1 MAIDK
6 IQPKFI
12 NSDAH
17 ERLLKN
23 GELKDAVNVTLG
35 ESGGG
40 TSGVLKNVKGTIPG
54 RPTTL
59 SDLIPGAFCIV
70 VGEVSDSQRGY
81 IYYFVS
87 CEQDPAN
94 KRNYIFRYDVNTN
107 RYIIALA
114 DIRLKFSRHIK
125 ADVLN
130 GDFQMDGVLQ
140 TILYFTDGDNPP
152 RKINIDRA
160 IAGDYNG
167 LSNSRWEF
175 SVNTIKAAPL
185 YPPVVSFED
194 DSSIPHNNFKNKP
207 YQFATQIVYRDGEES
222 ALSPYSKLAKPIQ
235 LAYYNLDEPG
245 FSVPKNADNVCIIN
259 HQIETS
265 LVNLQTEVERIRIYA
280 RLGNDGAFNLIDDFN
295 PRDSKSRSVFNNQD
309 VEVYSPSTEDY
320 RFYNDVLGTPISDA
334 LQSKLYDNV
343 PQTAVG
349 QTIAGNR
356 LMYSNYTDGYPNVD
370 VKGEL
375 TPIYVP
381 AENEDIIPSSFDINA
396 YVSNNATFPG
406 FDIDFN
412 GILEA
417 NGYDTEE
424 LIPGGSEF
432 SFTWSIKP
440 DITQFQHQGGE
451 QLFEADIY
459 SSFFEALGGVEGGVV
474 PFTTTGIANELVA
487 QLTSIEEAVT
497 LIPTDQNVSQAVA
510 LLASQLEQVETDVTY
525 QVQGDGVL
533 FNEMTTEEDLGG
545 LQGITISVLAPDGV
559 TITWKYETDVV
570 NGVLSVVPYIE
581 RISFLPNQT
590 PVLAPNGVEDPLFS
604 PPLGFDTWEINYTEG
619 VSQNDAVLFGNF
631 TNAYKVEDADLT
643 LRFFPE
649 GFKSGALHP
658 LGIVYYDRFGRS
670 GYVNDLGVAY
680 AGWYNDHDRIKD
692 GQTAP
697 AIGAD
702 VNSEIINA
710 GPAAIEVKIKSI
722 APEWAESFQFVYPGN
737 STADDFIQYTVGTAF
752 PARKGELVTG
762 TTRAIDSES
771 KRLYISLK
779 SLSIYNEE
787 KDSSTLY
794 TYREGDKLRVINFRG
809 PLFDGTL
816 DDDQLG
822 ELYPSAS
829 DGTVIEFNVV
839 GVETLQQSLDNP
851 IAFSQFIVGGAET
864 NFSGQVEDIDDR
876 YTGDFIVVEA
886 PEIAGGLTGL
896 DGAQLKYDGFDWF
909 TVANDYDGVNNYF
922 YPDGTLPA
930 SGNYDGYSEFLNNW
944 QKQCLVEI
952 YNPRE
957 EIPFQFYY
965 EVGDAYRI
973 FRGPI
978 EPDSGSEAIG
988 IAQHGIRVVTSGD
1001 VHYRFRPCKGP
1012 SWVDPDSDGISA
1024 FNWEDPDD
1032 WKYKTKLVESF
1043 LPSENIYERMWD
1055 KGRAH
1060 IKYDN
1065 AATLNRFNS
1074 ITYSEPYNEEVDR
1087 LVLSSFDAN
1096 QSNFYSLDSKF
1107 GGCHYISSYGTSER
1121 LLAIQDNRVSRT
1133 GVGTSVIEDAS
1144 GNQNLALSRRVLSS
1158 TVYYAGDYGSS
1169 KEDRSAVLIQDQAV
1183 FFFDSSRKKS
1193 IRLSSDRL
1201 TPISDQGYASTIELL
1216 YDAFKNQEVANIHK
1230 APKKIISGYDPND
1243 DVYYLTFHIPNDSLS
1258 YGSARIPLG
1267 TYTLGSTTFPGS
1279 TVCYQRSGAE
1289 GAGRWQSRMS
1299 FVPDIYSNQ
1308 NNTMYSAQ
1316 FVEYTGED
1324 QEPNLLFH
1332 IHDDDA
1338 FRTTFYNQGTS
1349 DFSFECVSNKAPS
1362 SVKVYNSASIEGDL
1376 TNVPQLNITAE
1387 SDLGHTNGI
1396 STISVNGEQDVD
1408 VNNQPFFIAKRKEG
1422 SIFFDMPLDVSV
1434 ENDDPDQVYN
1444 AELQVIGVCESFD
1457 GNEITF
1463 SNSLNGVSILGGAT
1477 LQYLGDGFT
1486 DIGTVANVAD
1496 GKVFVSNEI
1505 TEDIVGQDIYMLTNI
1520 VNSQVKVN
1528 GHKIRGHYVSMH
1540 FNMNSSNMIK
1550 IYAVNANY
1558 ALSSL
1563 HHDNS

>member
-35 ESGGG
+35 ESGSG

-59 SDLIPGAFCIV
+59 SDLIPDAFCFV

-81 IYYFVS
+81 IYYFVR
-87 CEQDPAN
+87 CEQDPRN
-94 KRNYIFRYDVNTN
+94 RRNYIFRYDVNTD

-114 DIRLKFSRHIK
+114 DARLNFRRHIK

-185 YPPVVSFED
+185 YPPVVSFEN

-259 HQIETS
+259 HQIETT

-280 RLGNDGAFNLIDDFN
+280 RLGNEGAFNLIDDFN

-320 RFYNDVLGTPISDA
+320 RFYNDVLGTPIPDA

-375 TPIYVP
+375 TPIYAP
-381 AENEDIIPSSFDINA
+381 TESEDIITQAFDIGT
-396 YVSNNATFPG
+396 YTSNNATFPG
-406 FDIDFN
+406 FNVDFN

-417 NGYDTEE
+417 NGYNAGEPIPAGAE
-424 LIPGGSEF
+424 L
-432 SFTWSIKP
+432 SFRWSIQP
-440 DITQFQHQGGE
+440 NITQFQHQDGE
-451 QLFEADIY
+451 QLFDVILQDQA
-459 SSFFEALGGVEGGVV
+459 FALRT
-474 PFTTTGIANELVA
+474 FKATGFANELVA
-487 QLTSIEEAVT
+487 QLTPIEEAVI
-497 LIPTDQNVSQAVA
+497 LNPDDQPISQVLS
-510 LLASQLEQVETDVTY
+510 LLAGQIEQVETDVTY
-525 QVQGDGVL
+525 DVQGDDVL
-533 FNEMTTEEDLGG
+533 FSDMTTDYFLYEGIFATVSAPNG
-545 LQGITISVLAPDGV
+545 L
-559 TITWKYETDVV
+559 TITWKYQAAEL
-570 NGVLSVVPYIE
+570 NGVLSVTPYIE
-581 RISFLPNQT
+581 RISFLPSQ
-590 PVLAPNGVEDPLFS
+590 APEATHTSDQYSFDIPL
-604 PPLGFDTWEINYTEG
+604 LGTQGWEVNYTEG
-619 VSQNDAVLFGNF
+619 ISQNDALLFGSF
-631 TNAYKVEDADLT
+631 TNAYSNLDADLI

-692 GQTAP
+692 GETAP

-702 VNSEIINA
+702 INSEIINA
-710 GPAAIEVKIKSI
+710 GPAAIEVKVKSI

-816 DDDQLG
+816 DDNQLG

-851 IAFSQFIVGGAET
+851 IAFSQVVVGGAET
-864 NFSGQVEDIDDR
+864 NFTSVAEIDDR

-922 YPDGTLPA
+922 YPDGTLPT

-973 FRGPI
+973 YRGPI
-978 EPDSGSEAIG
+978 DPDSGSEAIG

-1012 SWVDPDSDGISA
+1012 SWVDTDSDGIFA

-1032 WKYKTKLVESF
+1032 WKYKTKLIESF

-1107 GGCHYISSYGTSER
+1107 GGCHYISSYGTNER
-1121 LLAIQDNRVSRT
+1121 LLAIQDNRVSKT

-1144 GNQNLALSRRVLSS
+1144 GNQNLALSRKVLSS
-1158 TVYYAGDYGSS
+1158 TTYYTGDYGSS

-1193 IRLSSDRL
+1193 IRISSDRL

-1216 YDAFKNQEVANIHK
+1216 YDAFNNQEVDNIHK

-1267 TYTLGSTTFPGS
+1267 TYTLESTIFPGS

-1289 GAGRWQSRMS
+1289 GGGRWQSRMS

-1308 NNTMYSAQ
+1308 NNTMYSTQ
-1316 FVEYTGED
+1316 FVEYTGGEQD
-1324 QEPNLLFH
+1324 PNLLFH
-1332 IHDDDA
+1332 RHGDDA
-1338 FRTTFYNQGTS
+1338 FRTAFYNQGTS

-1362 SVKVYNSASIEGDL
+1362 SVKVYNSISIEGDL
-1376 TNVPQLNITAE
+1376 RNVPQLNITAE

-1396 STISVNGEQDVD
+1396 NTISVNGEQDID
-1408 VNNQPFFIAKRKEG
+1408 VNNQPFSIAKRREG

-1434 ENDDPDQVYN
+1434 ANDDANQVYN
-1444 AELQVIGVCESFD
+1444 AEFQVVGVCESFD